1 MKNTKQ
7 NLIEGFEAL
16 IKTKSFDDI
25 TITDITNYC
34 GVARST
40 FYKYFTDKYDIMIYK
55 YQTALDE
62 IHATQT
68 SVNEWRENTKKGV
81 FYLAEHRDYFLK
93 IIDYKGQNSV
103 YDFLY
108 KYSYQFT
115 YRILCQNRNIK
126 TLPEFENETLKI
138 YLTGTT
144 NYLLNWLKN
153 MHIKPE
159 VMAELLCNCMPDLLK
174 KYFE

>member
-1 MKNTKQ
+1 MKTTKQ
-7 NLIEGFEAL
+7 NLIEGFETL
-16 IKTKSFDDI
+16 LKTKSFDDI

-40 FYKYFTDKYDIMIYK
+40 FYKHFTDKYDIMIYK

-62 IHATQT
+62 IHTKQT

-81 FYLAEHRDYFLK
+81 YYLADHRDYFLK

-115 YRILCQNRNIK
+115 HRILCLNRNIK
-126 TLPEFENETLKI
+126 TLPDYENEALKI
-138 YLTGTT
+138 YLIGTS
-144 NYLLNWLKN
+144 NYLLSWLKN

-174 KYFE
+174 IYFE